1 MKRIALFVMLAACT
15 LGVSAQEMISEE
27 EAFIKKELNELKKDE
42 NIVCVEVVEYLADD
56 SENTITLSQ
65 QKSMQLLQAHVIEI
79 FAKRFKMD
87 KKDVQEIMDV
97 IDDKCQNVEI
107 RKGDLL
113 RVFKYILLDAARLSS
128 GKVSQKEWDK
138 YVGEAKKIDVKNMSA
153 PVVPAADSEK
163 EPEVKETADSTAGVS
178 PVPTTPQPA
187 STKTTSQPA
196 TTPTVA
202 EPAVSEVTTPV
213 TPTPQPVIPATT
225 VEVKVPELCQTL
237 LKQKDMTTLLKY
249 LDTEK
254 AYEKLIYGTERSMRR
269 VADCYIVV
277 VDKAT
282 KKIETVLDKGKADRM
297 NFVTG
302 QMDNF
307 NNYRTGGKYQAVFVQ
322 PL

>member
-1 MKRIALFVMLAACT
+1 MKRIALFIMLVVCT
-15 LGVSAQEMISEE
+15 WSVSAQETTSEE

-56 SENTITLSQ
+56 SEKTITLSQ

-87 KKDVQEIMDV
+87 KEDVQEIMDV

-107 RKGDLL
+107 RRGDLL
-113 RVFKYILLDAARLSS
+113 RVFKYILLEAVGLSS
-128 GKVSQKEWDK
+128 GKVSQEEWDK
-138 YVGEAKKIDVKNMSA
+138 YVGEAKKI
-153 PVVPAADSEK
+153 
-163 EPEVKETADSTAGVS
+163 EVKDRVDTVLVTGNPVDTLGTSTLVDTTDVS
-178 PVPTTPQPA
+178 
-187 STKTTSQPA
+187 
-196 TTPTVA
+196 
-202 EPAVSEVTTPV
+202 V
-213 TPTPQPVIPATT
+213 TPTPQPVPPSTTT
-225 VEVKVPELCQTL
+225 VKVGVPELCRTL
-237 LKQKDMTTLLKY
+237 LEQKDMTSLLEY

-269 VADCYIVV
+269 GTECYIVI

-282 KKIETVLDKGKADRM
+282 KKIVTVLDKGKADRM
-297 NFVTG
+297 NFTTK